1 MSGREAVAEHVR
13 WQAGWCERLGSPLY
27 AELLGRAA
35 EDIEAGGPAW
45 AVLHGQEADPK
56 DLSPALALRLMGSV
70 HRLVLEGGAPD
81 LARHYPSAG
90 GTPGDVWPAFRAV
103 LDEHRDEL
111 RGLVERP
118 VQTNE
123 VGRSA
128 SLLGGFL
135 TVARETQLPLRLLE
149 IGASAGLNLRWDR
162 YRYESNG
169 WSWGASTSP
178 VRFTDVFEE
187 ATPEAVNCEV
197 AERAGCDLA
206 PIDPTTEEGRLTLLS
221 YTWPDQAERLERL
234 RGALE
239 VARKVSATVEQA
251 DAVTWLEERL
261 ADPLADAATVVF
273 HSIVF
278 FYLDDAARARV
289 RRLLEEAG
297 AGASPGAPVAWL
309 FLEMESERFE
319 VRLRL
324 WPGGEERLLATS
336 TAHGPPVRWLW
347 PTISPR

>member
-1 MSGREAVAEHVR
+1 MSGREVVAEHVR

-45 AVLHGQEADPK
+45 AVLEGQEADPK
-56 DLSPALALRLMGSV
+56 GSSTALALRLMGSV

-81 LARHYPSAG
+81 LARHYPSTG

-103 LDEHRDEL
+103 LDEYRDAL
-111 RGLVERP
+111 HGLVKRP

-135 TVARETQLPLRLLE
+135 TVARETRLPLRILE

-169 WSWGASTSP
+169 WSWGDSTST

-187 ATPEAVNCEV
+187 ATPEALDCEV

-206 PIDPTTEEGRLTLLS
+206 PVDPTSEEGRLTLLS
-221 YTWPDQAERLERL
+221 YVWPDQTERLERL

-239 VARKVSATVEQA
+239 VARTVPATVERA
-251 DAVTWLEERL
+251 DAAAWLEERL
-261 ADPLADAATVVF
+261 AEPLSGVATVVF

-278 FYLDDAARARV
+278 FYLDDKAQARV

-297 AGASPGAPVAWL
+297 EGATADAPVAWL
-309 FLEMESERFE
+309 FLEMESERFD

-324 WPGGEERLLATS
+324 WPEGEERLLAAS
-336 TAHGPPVRWLW
+336 TAHGPPVRWLV
-347 PTISPR
+347 

>member
-1 MSGREAVAEHVR
+1 MSGREVVAEHVR
-13 WQAGWCERLGSPLY
+13 WQAGWCDRLGSPLY
-27 AELLGRAA
+27 AELLHRAA

-45 AVLHGQEADPK
+45 AVLEGQEAAPK
-56 DLSPALALRLMGSV
+56 DSPAALALRLMGSV

-90 GTPGDVWPAFRAV
+90 GTPGNVWPAFRAV
-103 LDEHRDEL
+103 LHEHRDAL
-111 RGLVERP
+111 RELVERP

-135 TVARETQLPLRLLE
+135 TVARETRLPLRLLE

-169 WSWGASTSP
+169 WSWGSSMSP
-178 VRFTDVFEE
+178 VRFTNVFEE
-187 ATPEAVNCEV
+187 ATPEAVDCEV

-206 PIDPTTEEGRLTLLS
+206 PVDPTTEEGRLTLLS
-221 YTWPDQAERLERL
+221 YVWPDQAKRLERL

-239 VARKVSATVEQA
+239 VARRVPATVERA
-251 DAVTWLEERL
+251 DAAAWLEERL
-261 ADPLADAATVVF
+261 AHPPSGAATMVF

-278 FYLDDAARARV
+278 FYLDAASRARV
-289 RRLLEEAG
+289 RGLMAEAG
-297 AGASPGAPVAWL
+297 ERATPGAPVAWL
-309 FLEMESERFE
+309 FLEMESERFV

-324 WPGGEERLLATS
+324 WPDGEERLLATS
-336 TAHGPPVRWLW
+336 TAHGPPVRWLV
-347 PTISPR
+347 

>member
-1 MSGREAVAEHVR
+1 MSGREVVAEHVR

-45 AVLHGQEADPK
+45 AVLEGQEADPK
-56 DLSPALALRLMGSV
+56 ESHAALALRLMGSV

-111 RGLVERP
+111 RDLVERP

-135 TVARETQLPLRLLE
+135 TVARETRLPLRLLE

-162 YRYESNG
+162 YRYDSNG
-169 WSWGASTSP
+169 WSWGDSTSP
-178 VRFTDVFEE
+178 VRFTDVFED
-187 ATPEAVNCEV
+187 ATPESVDCGV
-197 AERAGCDLA
+197 SDRAGCDLA
-206 PIDPTTEEGRLTLLS
+206 PVDPTTEEGRLTLLS
-221 YTWPDQAERLERL
+221 YVWPDQAERLERL

-239 VARKVSATVEQA
+239 VARRVPATVERA
-251 DAVTWLEERL
+251 DAAGWLEERL
-261 ADPLADAATVVF
+261 ADPLSGTATVVF

-289 RRLLEEAG
+289 RGLMAEAG
-297 AGASPGAPVAWL
+297 ERATGSAPIAWL
-309 FLEMESERFE
+309 FLEMESQRFV

-324 WPGGEERLLATS
+324 WPDGEERALATS
-336 TAHGPPVRWLW
+336 TAQGPPVRWLV
-347 PTISPR
+347 

>member
-1 MSGREAVAEHVR
+1 MSGREVVAEHVR

-27 AELLGRAA
+27 AGLLGRVA
-35 EDIEAGGPAW
+35 EDIDAGGPAW
-45 AVLHGQEADPK
+45 AVLEGQEADSR
-56 DLSPALALRLMGSV
+56 DSCAALALRLMGSV

-90 GTPGDVWPAFRAV
+90 GTPGNVWPAFRAV
-103 LDEHRDEL
+103 LDEHRDAL
-111 RGLVERP
+111 RDLVLRP

-135 TVARETQLPLRLLE
+135 TVARETRLPLRLLE

-169 WSWGASTSP
+169 WSWGESTSP
-178 VRFTDVFEE
+178 VRFNDVFED
-187 ATPEAVNCEV
+187 ATPEAVSCEV
-197 AERAGCDLA
+197 SERAGCDLA
-206 PIDPTTEEGRLTLLS
+206 PVDPTTEEGMLLLLS
-221 YTWPDQAERLERL
+221 YVWPDQVERLERL

-239 VARKVSATVEQA
+239 VARTVPARVVRA

-261 ADPLADAATVVF
+261 ARPHSGVATVVF

-278 FYLDDAARARV
+278 FYLDDSVRARV
-289 RRLLEEAG
+289 RGLLEEGGEG
-297 AGASPGAPVAWL
+297 ATPGAPVAWL
-309 FLEMESERFE
+309 FLEMESEHFE

-324 WPGGEERLLATS
+324 WPGGEERQLATS
-336 TAHGPPVRWLW
+336 TAHGPPVRWLA
-347 PTISPR
+347 